1 MSILIKVGLIGWG
14 SIGNVHGRAYQA
26 LPDAKVVAVAD
37 VEPDRRAK
45 AAEFFGATPYASA
58 EELISNA
65 DVDMVD
71 ICLPTYLHA
80 KYAVQALDKG
90 LHVISEKPMALTPE
104 QCDEMIAAEKRSGK
118 MLMIAHCVRFW
129 PEYHYLKSVY
139 DSGEFGKLQLLSMP
153 RVGAKT
159 MSSWKNWMLD
169 PDLSGGQTVDRHIH
183 DTDFILYL
191 LGVPAAVR
199 TTGAF
204 DDAGLSHVNTHY
216 VYPDGPAVFAEGGG
230 NIPLGYPFMSSYRA
244 VFDKACIDYNSRRDP
259 KLLVYPWDGK
269 PYEPE
274 YEVSFSGEADTAETG
289 ANISALGAYWAEI
302 RYFLDCIKAGRK
314 PEVITPE
321 QGKQTLKVVW
331 AEVESA
337 TKGDAVAL

>member
-1 MSILIKVGLIGWG
+1 MIKVGLIGWG

-139 DSGEFGKLQLLSMP
+139 DSGEFGKLQLLSMT

-216 VYPDGPAVFAEGGG
+216 VYPDGPAVLQGG
-230 NIPLGYPFMSSYRA
+230 NACLWAILRELYRA

-274 YEVSFSGEADTAETG
+274 YEVSFSGEADTAENG